1 MTIIITYDSAGGMLR
16 LLPVSGMQVGFYMAP
31 SYFFTFFAV
40 SFSLSLVASG
50 LFRFIA
56 CMSPDMVIG
65 NAFGGLAIV
74 LLIVTSG
81 E

>member
-1 MTIIITYDSAGGMLR
+1 
-16 LLPVSGMQVGFYMAP
+16 MAP

-40 SFSLSLVASG
+40 SFSYSLVSAG
-50 LFRFIA
+50 LFRFIS
-56 CMSPDMVIG
+56 CLSPDMVIG
-65 NAFGGLAIV
+65 NAFGGLVVV